1 MALKETAP
9 KLTEEQYEDNF
20 KDMYPALTKAE
31 AYLESSRCLYCY
43 EAPCTVACPADIDVP
58 AFIKKIATGNVKG
71 SAREILVANPMGH
84 SCARTC
90 PVEVLCEGA
99 CVMNDLQRQPIDID
113 RLQRFATDYALEKKL
128 KLFEPGADT
137 GKRVAIIGGGPAGLS
152 CAQYLRFQGHA
163 VTVFEAKPLPGGLNT
178 YGMADYKMK
187 VQLSLDEVQMI
198 LDLGVDLKVNTRFG
212 DDISFEELDQEFDAV
227 FFGIGLGSTRKMAI
241 PGENLKGV
249 VEALDFIEALKI
261 GSYQDVEMGR
271 NVIVVG
277 AGNTAIDCVT
287 QAKRLGAESSTI
299 VYRRSREEMPAYDY
313 EYEIGKKDACEFRWL
328 TSPVRVVGTD
338 YVEGLECVKM
348 ELGDPDSSG
357 RRVPQPIEGSEHIL
371 EADMIIY
378 ATGQEAWKDA
388 IGKIPGVVMD
398 GKRIQI
404 DKETAQT
411 GNPKVFAGGDCTNG
425 GHDLVNA
432 AAAGKL
438 AAQGINDFLASH

>member
-152 CAQYLRFQGHA
+152 CAHGPRS
-163 VTVFEAKPLPGGLNT
+163 E
-178 YGMADYKMK
+178 
-187 VQLSLDEVQMI
+187 
-198 LDLGVDLKVNTRFG
+198 R
-212 DDISFEELDQEFDAV
+212 
-227 FFGIGLGSTRKMAI
+227 
-241 PGENLKGV
+241 
-249 VEALDFIEALKI
+249 
-261 GSYQDVEMGR
+261 
-271 NVIVVG
+271 
-277 AGNTAIDCVT
+277 
-287 QAKRLGAESSTI
+287 RLGGPCA
-299 VYRRSREEMPAYDY
+299 
-313 EYEIGKKDACEFRWL
+313 GGC
-328 TSPVRVVGTD
+328 
-338 YVEGLECVKM
+338 GL
-348 ELGDPDSSG
+348 S
-357 RRVPQPIEGSEHIL
+357 
-371 EADMIIY
+371 
-378 ATGQEAWKDA
+378 
-388 IGKIPGVVMD
+388 
-398 GKRIQI
+398 RIQ
-404 DKETAQT
+404 
-411 GNPKVFAGGDCTNG
+411 G
-425 GHDLVNA
+425 
-432 AAAGKL
+432 
-438 AAQGINDFLASH
+438 